1 MTKGTAIFLIG
12 LLLIIVPSLGIPL
25 LWKHGIYV
33 VSGVLLLALG
43 YALRRRQY
51 LELLNHDGETRG
63 SETFVETTESLF
75 DGGSRS

>member
-33 VSGVLLLALG
+33 AFGILLLAFG
-43 YALRRRQY
+43 YTLRRRQY
-51 LELLNHDGETRG
+51 LDLLEQDGETRTR
-63 SETFVETTESLF
+63 ETFVETTEPLF
-75 DGGSRS
+75 DAGTR